1 MYPPID
7 PRLLEARVTALVL
20 TVGQMA
26 LMTQNMCNKNKNNN
40 VFWIEQGLSE
50 MESHLII
57 LRRASIEMETTNSNR
72 NEQKHICSEV

>member
-50 MESHLII
+50 MDSHLII

>member
-26 LMTQNMCNKNKNNN
+26 LLTQNMCNKSKNSN
-40 VFWIEQGLSE
+40 VSWIEQGLSE
-50 MESHLII
+50 MDSHLII

-72 NEQKHICSEV
+72 NEQNHICSEV

>member
-50 MESHLII
+50 MDNHLII